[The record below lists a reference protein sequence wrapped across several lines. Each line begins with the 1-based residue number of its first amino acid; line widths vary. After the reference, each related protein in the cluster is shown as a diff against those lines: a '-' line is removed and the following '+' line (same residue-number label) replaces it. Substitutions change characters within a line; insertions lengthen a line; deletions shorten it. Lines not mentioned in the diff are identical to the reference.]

1 MLMRLLLIIGVLLFG
16 QVTGLSLPSVEASDK
31 AAKLRGEVMALN
43 TKEVPQILVMRV
55 MTKAGAEMVVGAL
68 VDDKTRIEKK
78 GESVTLDQLVEGDR
92 VTLTYKITKEGAL
105 ARTITIP

>member
-1 MLMRLLLIIGVLLFG
+1 MIGH
-16 QVTGLSLPSVEASDK
+16 VTGLSLSSVEASDN
-31 AAKLRGEVMALN
+31 AAKLQGEVMSLN

-78 GESVTLDQLVEGDR
+78 GKSVTLEQLVEGDR
-92 VTLTYKITKEGAL
+92 VTLTYKKTKEGAL